1 MDINYN
7 KVIAQ
12 AALKLIKR
20 HRELNGDIY
29 DAAKKADYIFEDLQ
43 DEVADLVT
51 AILQADDYGA
61 VLTDL
66 PTGSYTEV
74 NADAKQY
81 YSGINQTIQNLPA
94 AIEKAHKQEQI
105 NRIHAEFNHW
115 AKNIVE

>member
-20 HRELNGDIY
+20 HREINGDIY
-29 DAAKKADYIFEDLQ
+29 DAVKKAEYIFEDLQ
-43 DEVADLVT
+43 DEVADLVC
-51 AILQADDYGA
+51 AILEADDNGE

-66 PTGSYTEV
+66 PIGKYSKV

-81 YSGINQTIQNLPA
+81 YSGLDQTIQNLPE
-94 AIEKAHKQEQI
+94 AIKRAYNQ
-105 NRIHAEFNHW
+105 AEFNRVAADFKKW
-115 AKNIVE
+115 ADSIVG